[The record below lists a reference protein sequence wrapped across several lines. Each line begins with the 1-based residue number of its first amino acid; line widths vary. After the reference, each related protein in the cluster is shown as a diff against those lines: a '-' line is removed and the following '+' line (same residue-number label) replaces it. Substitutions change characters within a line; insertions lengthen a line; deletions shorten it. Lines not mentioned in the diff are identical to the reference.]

1 MTKQE
6 NIENAGVP
14 WDVKQMFKQGRNVWK
29 ERKTTLAKP
38 GLHSG
43 KSFKLIPYK
52 RQACPFELDHRPFPG
67 LHPICSV
74 QTQAQ
79 LMEANLSP

>member
-1 MTKQE
+1 MSGECRQKMT
-6 NIENAGVP
+6 
-14 WDVKQMFKQGRNVWK
+14 NVQDMTWVTLAYRK